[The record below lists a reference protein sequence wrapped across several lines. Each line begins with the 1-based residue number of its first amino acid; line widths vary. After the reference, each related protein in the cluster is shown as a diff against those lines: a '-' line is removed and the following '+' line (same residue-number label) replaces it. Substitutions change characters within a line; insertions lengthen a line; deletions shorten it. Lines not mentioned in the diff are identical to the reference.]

1 MATAKKAPIKTA
13 SKTASRKQATATKVA
28 TKAAGPR
35 ATAKKASAPVASKTA
50 APKAASG
57 AMKPIKAAF
66 NKTGLTNHLA
76 ETTGV
81 EPRAVKAVMAA
92 LENAM
97 IASIGKKGAR
107 SFVLPGLLKVTAVA
121 TPAQKARRG
130 INPFTKEETTFKA
143 KPASV
148 KLKVRAMKK
157 LKDAAL

>member
-1 MATAKKAPIKTA
+1 
-13 SKTASRKQATATKVA
+13 
-28 TKAAGPR
+28 
-35 ATAKKASAPVASKTA
+35 
-50 APKAASG
+50 
-57 AMKPIKAAF
+57 MKPIKAAF